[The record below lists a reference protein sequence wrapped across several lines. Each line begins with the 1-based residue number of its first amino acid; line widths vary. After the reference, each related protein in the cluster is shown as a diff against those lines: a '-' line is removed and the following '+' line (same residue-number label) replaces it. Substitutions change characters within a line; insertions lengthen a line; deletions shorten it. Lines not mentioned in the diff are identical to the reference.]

1 MFNDDELFM
10 IRDVLNDKIKFLT
23 SLNPTKPEYVEK
35 NTQMRKSLLRVISK
49 IDSKILGIGGNADV
63 QTPTF

>member
-10 IRDVLNDKIKFLT
+10 IRDVLNDKIKFLN
-23 SLNPTKPEYVEK
+23 SLNPTKSEYVEK

-49 IDSKILGIGGNADV
+49 IDSKILGIGGNTDA
-63 QTPTF
+63 QTSTF